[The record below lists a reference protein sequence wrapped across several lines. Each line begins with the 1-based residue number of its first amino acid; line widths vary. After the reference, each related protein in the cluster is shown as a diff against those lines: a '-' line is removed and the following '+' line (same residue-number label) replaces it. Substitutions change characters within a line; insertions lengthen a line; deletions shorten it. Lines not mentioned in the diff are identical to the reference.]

1 MESNAGGM
9 VRRRALKTRFSDKG
23 MGFDSSA
30 LRQDNAPLDKLAK
43 SLLSKGR
50 VFSVRLGG
58 GVPTN
63 KSSTLTDNS
72 ICCIIKDLNKDVEH

>member
-9 VRRRALKTRFSDKG
+9 VRRLALKTRFSDKG

-50 VFSVRLGG
+50 VLSVRLGG

-63 KSSTLTDNS
+63 KSSTLTEKGF
-72 ICCIIKDLNKDVEH
+72 CHIIKKVK